1 MGIRHQRDTQALA
14 LPALVHGKPGE
25 QQNGDGMA
33 GNAFGEPFRGIG
45 KTHIAYDQGVVPDH
59 TIPDRH
65 DISLRDIGL
74 LPRQRVQVD
83 KIV

>member
-59 TIPDRH
+59 TIPDCRN
-65 DISLRDIGL
+65 ISLRYIRPL
-74 LPRQRVQVD
+74 SRQRMQAD
-83 KIV
+83 EIV